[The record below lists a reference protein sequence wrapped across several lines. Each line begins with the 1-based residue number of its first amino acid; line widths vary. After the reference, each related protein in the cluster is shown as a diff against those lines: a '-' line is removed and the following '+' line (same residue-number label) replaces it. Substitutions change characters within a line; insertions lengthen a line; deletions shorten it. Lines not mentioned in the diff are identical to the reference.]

1 MSDAADA
8 SGPARL
14 VQVLQRDRGRLVG
27 YVRRRLSGLQGQDPE
42 DLLSEVVLTLL
53 ERADLLA
60 EVENLTAYLCTALAR
75 RVADLFR
82 RKALPPPEPP
92 PPPALRGWEELE
104 LRQDVGRALAL
115 LSVVERAVWVAV
127 ELEGWT
133 FAELSRLWAVPI
145 GTLLA
150 RKARAGKRLRHALD
164 GGPPAPGVS
173 YPPGRL
179 LGRGVAA
186 PGDPG

>member
-1 MSDAADA
+1 MTDAAA

-42 DLLSEVVLTLL
+42 DLLSDVVLTLL

-82 RKALPPPEPP
+82 RKALPPPPEEAPP
-92 PPPALRGWEELE
+92 LLRGWEAPELH
-104 LRQDVGRALAL
+104 QDVGRALAL
-115 LSVVERAVWVAV
+115 LSAVERAVWIAV

-133 FAELSRLWAVPI
+133 FAELSRLWDVPI

-150 RKARAGKRLRHALD
+150 RKRRAGKRLRHALED
-164 GGPPAPGVS
+164 ATPAPGT
-173 YPPGRL
+173 
-179 LGRGVAA
+179 
-186 PGDPG
+186 